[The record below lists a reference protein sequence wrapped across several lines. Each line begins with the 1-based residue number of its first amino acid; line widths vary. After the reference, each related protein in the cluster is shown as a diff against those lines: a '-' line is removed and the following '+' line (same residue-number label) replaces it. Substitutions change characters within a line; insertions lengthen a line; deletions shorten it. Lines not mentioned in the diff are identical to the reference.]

1 MTDSED
7 EAVLESRPSDDDDKG
22 EQEVKEQKQQQEE
35 EETEVRRA
43 ARDVEERVQN
53 SSIFKTSILIT
64 VVIAAFL
71 CLGHFYGE

>member
-1 MTDSED
+1 M
-7 EAVLESRPSDDDDKG
+7 LESRPSDDDDDKG

-35 EETEVRRA
+35 EEETEVRGA
-43 ARDVEERVQN
+43 ARDVEERAQS